1 MKFPPGPLRRLPVR
15 FERNKAIYS
24 LGAGPGVHQIVT
36 AKSLLNSL
44 LLTVLLVPFL
54 WAAPATGQSGEPALV
69 EAARRGDLATVQE
82 LLGAGA
88 DPAAHTELGNTALIY
103 AARDGRIEIAR
114 TLIGHGASV
123 NWIDGEGVTPL
134 ILAAF
139 KDHGEVA
146 ALLLA
151 QGADRSIRD
160 RWGRSAL
167 DYALRRGAEDPIAKM
182 LVGP

>member
-1 MKFPPGPLRRLPVR
+1 M
-15 FERNKAIYS
+15 
-24 LGAGPGVHQIVT
+24 T
-36 AKSLLNSL
+36 AKALLKPV
-44 LLTVLLVPFL
+44 LLTVLMTPFI
-54 WAAPATGQSGEPALV
+54 WAGPAAAQSGEPALV
-69 EAARRGDLATVQE
+69 EAARLGDLGAVND

-88 DPAAHTELGNTALIY
+88 DPDAQTELGNTALIY
-103 AARDGRIEIAR
+103 AARDGRIEIAK
-114 TLIGHGASV
+114 TLIAHGASV

-160 RWGRSAL
+160 RWGRNAL
-167 DYALRRGAEDPIAKM
+167 DYSLRRGAEDSIAR
-182 LVGP
+182 LLAGP